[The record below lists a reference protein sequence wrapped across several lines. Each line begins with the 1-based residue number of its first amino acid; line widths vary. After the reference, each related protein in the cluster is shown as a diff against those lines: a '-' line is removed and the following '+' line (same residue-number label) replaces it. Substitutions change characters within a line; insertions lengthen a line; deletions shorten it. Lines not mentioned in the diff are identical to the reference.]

1 MHRRRR
7 HGALTKASSTTAAGR
22 LCRRTQEAAQAL
34 ADDGRVDLLRRAAST
49 AVARAP
55 PAVQLRGGFSP
66 CRRAKGT
73 GDVTGR
79 KRDGD
84 DVLLPSVIVREH
96 AWGGQAWSL
105 FNLVRLTL
113 CLCGCAAV
121 QRLWPVE

>member
-1 MHRRRR
+1 MHARLRART
-7 HGALTKASSTTAAGR
+7 HAPSSLTKASSTAAAGR

-34 ADDGRVDLLRRAAST
+34 ADDGRVDLLRRAVST
-49 AVARAP
+49 AIARAP

-66 CRRAKGT
+66 CRRAKDT

-96 AWGGQAWSL
+96 GAVRRGLSL
-105 FNLVRLTL
+105 IWY
-113 CLCGCAAV
+113 G
-121 QRLWPVE
+121 